1 MSKKFE
7 DLMSLYKY
15 ENILRFLMGIYD
27 SMLVKYG
34 AFNLGSSILSFPVFG
49 PGKEKYLLRVAN
61 DPSKIVKDY
70 EQNSS
75 LLINLAKAIG
85 KIVTSFK
92 QIQNLAGIT
101 SRVSTLIEIMDDL
114 KINKR
119 Y

>member
-1 MSKKFE
+1 MTKKFE
-7 DLMSLYKY
+7 GLMSLYKY

-92 QIQNLAGIT
+92 L
-101 SRVSTLIEIMDDL
+101 V
-114 KINKR
+114 
-119 Y
+119 